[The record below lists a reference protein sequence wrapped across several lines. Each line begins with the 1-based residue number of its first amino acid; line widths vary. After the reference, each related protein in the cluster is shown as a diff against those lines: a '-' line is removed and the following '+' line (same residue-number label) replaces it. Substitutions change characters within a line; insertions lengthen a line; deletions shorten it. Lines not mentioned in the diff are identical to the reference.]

1 MINHMV
7 QWFGPGFGPGFGHM
21 VQGLE
26 INLVFWNNPAGSEP
40 SGLLIVPVKDDVKMT
55 SIGERGKCRNVKI
68 YKAV

>member
-1 MINHMV
+1 M
-7 QWFGPGFGPGFGHM
+7 
-21 VQGLE
+21 GLE
-26 INLVFWNNPAGSEP
+26 IVFWNNPAGSEP